1 MGQGGGRQLFVQML
15 KTMLRS
21 TGVKTGKDQIRT
33 FLEFV
38 EKVCPWFLEEGTV
51 NLETWERIGKQ
62 LQDYYTI
69 HGPSKVP
76 VETFGL
82 WGLVRDCLDPRHEK
96 NKLKEQIQLSAPPF
110 EGIVK
115 NRRDELSPEEEAELE
130 EEAARYH
137 GDDREQVL
145 LSLEQKRNEGK
156 EEAAPLSPLDN
167 KEGCL
172 LSRLQELEEAVKK
185 LHGGVTPTLTDAP
198 ELGILGRGMPLPSPA
213 PL

>member
-1 MGQGGGRQLFVQML
+1 M
-15 KTMLRS
+15 
-21 TGVKTGKDQIRT
+21 
-33 FLEFV
+33 
-38 EKVCPWFLEEGTV
+38 
-51 NLETWERIGKQ
+51 
-62 LQDYYTI
+62 
-69 HGPSKVP
+69 
-76 VETFGL
+76 ETFGL
-82 WGLVRDCLDPRHEK
+82 WGLVRDCLDPCHEK
-96 NKLKEQIQLSAPPF
+96 DKLKEQTQPSAPPR

-115 NRRDELSPEEEAELE
+115 NGGDELSPEEEAELE

-145 LSLEQKRNEGK
+145 LSLEQKKNEGK

-185 LHGGVTPTLTDAP
+185 LHVGVTPTLTDAP
-198 ELGILGRGMPLPSPA
+198 EVGILGRGMPLPSPA